1 MPAVPAPSGVSSS
14 SLGLAPLSSTDIGV
28 VRKLEDAIAT
38 VVRGK
43 PEAIRAAVVTLLA
56 RGHLLIEDIPGVGK
70 TTLARALAAA
80 LGGTFRRIQF
90 TSDLLPS
97 DIVGVSV
104 YDQHGKVFELKRG
117 PIFANVVLAD
127 EINRTTPRTQSALLE
142 AMSEGQVSI
151 DDATHTLDTPFL
163 VLATQNPAEH
173 YGTYPLPESQ
183 MDRFLLRI
191 SIGYPGKHVERELLR
206 ERAGG
211 DPVTRLTPVVD
222 LAAVR
227 ALQDGV
233 ETIRVDDALLD
244 YAMTIIDET
253 RRHPSIA
260 VGVSTRAALA
270 WYRAAQAA
278 ALAAG
283 RDCVVPDD
291 IKRLAVPCLAHRLVL
306 AQAHDSLGRIRA
318 DGERLI
324 HEIIHRVA
332 VPT

>member
-1 MPAVPAPSGVSSS
+1 MTAVTAP
-14 SLGLAPLSSTDIGV
+14 APLSSTDLGA
-28 VRKLEDAIAT
+28 VRRLEDAIAT

-43 PEAIRAAVVTLLA
+43 PGAIRAAVIALLS

-80 LGGTFRRIQF
+80 LGGAFRRIQF

-97 DIVGVSV
+97 DIVGVSI

-151 DDATHTLDTPFL
+151 DDATHTLDAPFM
-163 VLATQNPAEH
+163 VIATQNPSEH

-191 SIGYPGKHVERELLR
+191 SLGYPGAAVERELLR
-206 ERAGG
+206 ARGGG
-211 DPVTRLTPVVD
+211 DPVAALAPVVD
-222 LAAVR
+222 LAVVR
-227 ALQDGV
+227 GLQDSV
-233 ETIRVDDALLD
+233 EAIRVDDALID
-244 YAMTIIDET
+244 YAMTIVEDT
-253 RRHPSIA
+253 RRHPAIS
-260 VGVSTRAALA
+260 VGVSTRGALA

-283 RDCVVPDD
+283 RGFVVPDD
-291 IKRLAVPCLAHRLVL
+291 LKSLAVPCLAHRLVL
-306 AQAHDSLGRIRA
+306 AQHHDSLGRARGDA
-318 DGERLI
+318 ERLI
-324 HEIIHRVA
+324 AEIANRVA

>member
-1 MPAVPAPSGVSSS
+1 MSAVMAPAPR
-14 SLGLAPLSSTDIGV
+14 SSTDIGA
-28 VRKLEDAIAT
+28 VRKLEDAVAT

-43 PEAIRAAVVTLLA
+43 PEAIRAAVIALLS

-70 TTLARALAAA
+70 TTLARALAAS

-97 DIVGVSV
+97 DIVGVSI
-104 YDQHGKVFELKRG
+104 YDQTGKVFELKRG
-117 PIFANVVLAD
+117 PIFANIVLAD

-151 DDATHTLDTPFL
+151 DDTTHGLEQPFM
-163 VLATQNPAEH
+163 VIATQNPAEH

-191 SIGYPGKHVERELLR
+191 SLGYPARAIERELLR
-206 ERAGG
+206 DRAGG
-211 DPVTRLTPVVD
+211 DPVARLVPVVD

-233 ETIRVDDALLD
+233 EAIRVEDAIVD
-244 YAMTIIDET
+244 YAMALIEET
-253 RRHPSIA
+253 RRHPAIA
-260 VGVSTRAALA
+260 VGVSTRGALA

-278 ALAAG
+278 ARAAG
-283 RDCVVPDD
+283 RDFVIPDD
-291 IKRLAVPCLAHRLVL
+291 VKALAVPCLAHRLAL
-306 AQAHDSLGRIRA
+306 AQTHESLGRARTDA
-318 DGERLI
+318 ERLI
-324 HEIIHRVA
+324 GEIAGRVP

>member
-1 MPAVPAPSGVSSS
+1 M
-14 SLGLAPLSSTDIGV
+14 
-28 VRKLEDAIAT
+28 RKLEDAIAS
-38 VVRGK
+38 VMRGK
-43 PEAIRAAVVTLLA
+43 PEAIRAAVVALLA

-70 TTLARALAAA
+70 TTLARAMAAA

-117 PIFANVVLAD
+117 PIFANIVLAD

-151 DDATHTLDTPFL
+151 DDTTHTLDTPFI

-191 SIGYPGKHVERELLR
+191 SIGYPGKSVERELVR
-206 ERAGG
+206 ERTGG
-211 DPVTRLTPVVD
+211 DPVARVSPVVD
-222 LAAVR
+222 LATVR
-227 ALQDGV
+227 SLQDCV
-233 ETIRVDDALLD
+233 ETIRVDDALVD
-244 YAMTIIDET
+244 YAMSIIDET

-260 VGVSTRAALA
+260 VGVSTRGALA
-270 WYRAAQAA
+270 WYRAAQGA

-283 RDCVVPDD
+283 RDFVIPDD
-291 IKRLAVPCLAHRLVL
+291 IKLLAVPCLAHRLVL

-324 HEIIHRVA
+324 HEIVHRVP

>member
-1 MPAVPAPSGVSSS
+1 MPAVPASSGGSASD
-14 SLGLAPLSSTDIGV
+14 LGVLGSAPLSSTDIGA
-28 VRKLEDAIAT
+28 VRKLEDAIGS

-43 PEAIRAAVVTLLA
+43 PEAIRAAVITLLS

-80 LGGTFRRIQF
+80 LGGTFRRVQF

-104 YDQHGKVFELKRG
+104 YDQAGKTFELKRG

-151 DDATHTLDTPFL
+151 DDATHTLETPFI

-191 SIGYPGKHVERELLR
+191 AIGYPSKPVERELLR

-211 DPVTRLTPVVD
+211 DPVTRLAPVVD
-222 LAAVR
+222 LDTVR
-227 ALQDGV
+227 ALQ
-233 ETIRVDDALLD
+233 
-244 YAMTIIDET
+244 
-253 RRHPSIA
+253 HS
-260 VGVSTRAALA
+260 
-270 WYRAAQAA
+270 
-278 ALAAG
+278 
-283 RDCVVPDD
+283 
-291 IKRLAVPCLAHRLVL
+291 
-306 AQAHDSLGRIRA
+306 
-318 DGERLI
+318 
-324 HEIIHRVA
+324 
-332 VPT
+332 

>member
-1 MPAVPAPSGVSSS
+1 M
-14 SLGLAPLSSTDIGV
+14 
-28 VRKLEDAIAT
+28 VRRLEDAIAT
-38 VVRGK
+38 VIHGK
-43 PEAIRAAVVTLLA
+43 PEAIRAAVVALLS

-104 YDQHGKVFELKRG
+104 YDQHGNVFELKRG

-142 AMSEGQVSI
+142 AMSEGCVSI
-151 DDATHTLDTPFL
+151 DDTTHKLDQPFM
-163 VLATQNPAEH
+163 VIATQNPAEH

-183 MDRFLLRI
+183 MDRFLMRI
-191 SIGYPGKHVERELLR
+191 SIGYPQRNIERDLLR
-206 ERAGG
+206 ERNGA
-211 DPVTRLTPVVD
+211 DPVARLQPVVD

-227 ALQDGV
+227 ALQESV
-233 ETIRVDDALLD
+233 ETVRVDDALLD
-244 YAMTIIDET
+244 YAMTIVEET
-253 RRHPSIA
+253 RRHPSIS
-260 VGVSTRAALA
+260 VGVSTRGALA
-270 WYRAAQAA
+270 WYRAAQAG

-283 RDCVVPDD
+283 RDFVVPDD
-291 IKRLAVPCLAHRLVL
+291 LKSLAVPALAHRLAL
-306 AQAHDSLGRIRA
+306 AQTHDSLARLRGEAERAIADIIGR
-318 DGERLI
+318 
-324 HEIIHRVA
+324 VP

>member
-1 MPAVPAPSGVSSS
+1 MSAVTAP
-14 SLGLAPLSSTDIGV
+14 APLSTTDIGL
-28 VRKLEDAIAT
+28 VRKLEDAVAT
-38 VVRGK
+38 VIRGK
-43 PEAIRAAVVTLLA
+43 PEAIRAAVVALLS

-104 YDQHGKVFELKRG
+104 YDQDGKAFELKRG

-142 AMSEGQVSI
+142 AMSEGHVSI
-151 DDATHTLDTPFL
+151 DDTTHQLAQPFM
-163 VLATQNPAEH
+163 VIATQNPAEH

-183 MDRFLLRI
+183 MDRFLLRV
-191 SIGYPGKHVERELLR
+191 SLGYPAKTIERELLR
-206 ERAGG
+206 ERAGA
-211 DPVTRLTPVVD
+211 DPITGLQPVVD
-222 LAAVR
+222 LSAVR
-227 ALQDGV
+227 LLQDGV

-244 YAMTIIDET
+244 YAMQIVEET
-253 RRHPSIA
+253 RKHPA
-260 VGVSTRAALA
+260 VTVGVSTRGALA

-283 RDCVVPDD
+283 RDFVVPDD
-291 IKRLAVPCLAHRLVL
+291 IKALATPCLAHRLVL
-306 AQAHDSLGRIRA
+306 GQAHDSLGRARA
-318 DGERLI
+318 ESERIVGEI
-324 HEIIHRVA
+324 VGRVA

>member
-1 MPAVPAPSGVSSS
+1 MSAAPAP
-14 SLGLAPLSSTDIGV
+14 APISSTDIGL
-28 VRKLEDAIAT
+28 VRKLEDAVGSVI
-38 VVRGK
+38 RGK
-43 PEAIRAAVVTLLA
+43 PDAIRAAIVTLLS

-80 LGGTFRRIQF
+80 LGGAFRRIQF

-97 DIVGVSV
+97 DIVGVSI
-104 YDQHGKVFELKRG
+104 YDQAGKVFELKRG

-142 AMSEGQVSI
+142 AMSEGHVTI
-151 DDATHTLDTPFL
+151 DDTTHTLAQPF
-163 VLATQNPAEH
+163 VVIATQNPAEH

-191 SIGYPGKHVERELLR
+191 SLGYPGKQIERALLR
-206 ERAGG
+206 DRAGG
-211 DPVTRLTPVVD
+211 DPITALQPVVD
-222 LAAVR
+222 LGAVR

-233 ETIRVDDALLD
+233 ETIRVEDALLD
-244 YAMTIIDET
+244 YAMAVVEET

-260 VGVSTRAALA
+260 IGVSTRGALA
-270 WYRAAQAA
+270 WYRAAQAT

-283 RDCVVPDD
+283 RDFVVPDD
-291 IKRLAVPCLAHRLVL
+291 LKGLAIPCLAHRVVL
-306 AQAHDSLGRIRA
+306 AQAHDSLSRARA
-318 DGERLI
+318 DGERVLG
-324 HEIIHRVA
+324 EIVGRIA

>member
-1 MPAVPAPSGVSSS
+1 MPAVPAPV
-14 SLGLAPLSSTDIGV
+14 PLSSTDIGAI
-28 VRKLEDAIAT
+28 RKLEDAIAT

-43 PEAIRAAVVTLLA
+43 SEAIRAAVVTLLA

-97 DIVGVSV
+97 DIVGVSI

-151 DDATHTLDTPFL
+151 DDTTHTLESPFL

-191 SIGYPGKHVERELLR
+191 SIGYPAPAVERELLR

-211 DPVTRLTPVVD
+211 DPVAKLTPVVD

-227 ALQDGV
+227 ALQDAV
-233 ETIRVDDALLD
+233 ETIRVEDALLD
-244 YAMTIIDET
+244 YAMSVIGET
-253 RRHPSIA
+253 RRHPAIA
-260 VGVSTRAALA
+260 QGVSTRGALA
-270 WYRAAQAA
+270 WHRAAQAA

-283 RDCVVPDD
+283 RDFVVPDD
-291 IKRLAVPCLAHRLVL
+291 LKALAVPCLAHRLVL
-306 AQAHDSLGRIRA
+306 GQTHDSLGRARSDA
-318 DGERLI
+318 ERI
-324 HEIIHRVA
+324 VSEIIARVA
-332 VPT
+332 IPT

>member
-1 MPAVPAPSGVSSS
+1 MAARVLRLYSANMPVVPVSSGGSIS
-14 SLGLAPLSSTDIGV
+14 SAPMSSTDIGA
-28 VRKLEDAIAT
+28 VRKLEDAVAT

-43 PEAIRAAVVTLLA
+43 PEAIRAAIVTLLS
-56 RGHLLIEDIPGVGK
+56 RGHLLIEHITGVGN

-104 YDQHGKVFELKRG
+104 YDQHGKVFELRRG

-127 EINRTTPRTQSALLE
+127 EINRTSPRTQSALLE

-151 DDATHTLDTPFL
+151 DDTTHTLDAPFL

-191 SIGYPGKHVERELLR
+191 SLGYPAKPIERELMR

-211 DPVTRLTPVVD
+211 DPITKLAPVVD
-222 LAAVR
+222 L
-227 ALQDGV
+227 
-233 ETIRVDDALLD
+233 
-244 YAMTIIDET
+244 
-253 RRHPSIA
+253 
-260 VGVSTRAALA
+260 
-270 WYRAAQAA
+270 
-278 ALAAG
+278 
-283 RDCVVPDD
+283 
-291 IKRLAVPCLAHRLVL
+291 
-306 AQAHDSLGRIRA
+306 
-318 DGERLI
+318 
-324 HEIIHRVA
+324 
-332 VPT
+332 

>member
-1 MPAVPAPSGVSSS
+1 MSAAPAP
-14 SLGLAPLSSTDIGV
+14 APLSQNDIGA
-28 VRKLEDAIAT
+28 VRRLEDAVAT
-38 VVRGK
+38 VIRGK
-43 PEAIRAAVVTLLA
+43 PEAIRAAVVTLLS

-70 TTLARALAAA
+70 TTLARTLAAA

-104 YDQHGKVFELKRG
+104 YDQSGKVFELKHG

-151 DDATHTLDTPFL
+151 DDATHELPRPFM
-163 VLATQNPAEH
+163 VIATQNPAEH

-183 MDRFLLRI
+183 MDRFLLRV
-191 SIGYPGKHVERELLR
+191 SLGYPQKSIERELLR
-206 ERAGG
+206 ERAGA
-211 DPVTRLTPVVD
+211 DPVTAVQPVVD

-227 ALQDGV
+227 KLQDSV

-244 YAMTIIDET
+244 YAMHIVEET
-253 RRHPSIA
+253 RRHPAIG
-260 VGVSTRAALA
+260 VGVSTRGALA

-283 RDCVVPDD
+283 RDFVIPDD
-291 IKRLAVPCLAHRLVL
+291 IKGLAVACLAHRLVL
-306 AQAHDSLGRIRA
+306 AQAHDSLGRARTDA
-318 DGERLI
+318 ERLVA
-324 HEIIHRVA
+324 EIVGRVA

>member
-1 MPAVPAPSGVSSS
+1 MSVVTAPAA
-14 SLGLAPLSSTDIGV
+14 LSSTDIGA
-28 VRKLEDAIAT
+28 VRKLEDAIGA

-43 PEAIRAAVVTLLA
+43 PEAIRAAVVSLLA

-70 TTLARALAAA
+70 TTLARALAAS

-104 YDQHGKVFELKRG
+104 YDQHGKVFELKHG

-151 DDATHTLDTPFL
+151 DDTTHTLPAPFM

-191 SIGYPGKHVERELLR
+191 SLGYPAKSVERDLLR

-211 DPVTRLTPVVD
+211 DPVLKLAPVVD
-222 LAAVR
+222 LTAVR
-227 ALQDGV
+227 TLQDAV
-233 ETIRVDDALLD
+233 ETIRVDDALID
-244 YAMTIIDET
+244 YAMTIVEET
-253 RRHPSIA
+253 RRHPAIV
-260 VGVSTRAALA
+260 VGVSTRGALA
-270 WYRAAQAA
+270 WYRASQAA

-283 RDCVVPDD
+283 RDFVIPDD
-291 IKRLAVPCLAHRLVL
+291 IKGLAVPCLAHRLAL
-306 AQAHDSLGRIRA
+306 AQTYESLGRARGDAERII
-318 DGERLI
+318 GEI
-324 HEIIHRVA
+324 CGRVP

>member
-1 MPAVPAPSGVSSS
+1 MVVPAP
-14 SLGLAPLSSTDIGV
+14 APLSSTDIGA
-28 VRKLEDAIAT
+28 VRKLEDAVAT

-43 PEAIRAAVVTLLA
+43 PEAIRAAVVTLLS

-70 TTLARALAAA
+70 TTLARALAGA

-97 DIVGVSV
+97 DIVGVSI
-104 YDQHGKVFELKRG
+104 YDQSGKVFELKKG

-151 DDATHTLDTPFL
+151 DDATHELPRPFM
-163 VLATQNPAEH
+163 VIATQNPAEH

-191 SIGYPGKHVERELLR
+191 SLGYPQTSVERELLR
-206 ERAGG
+206 DRAGA
-211 DPVTRLTPVVD
+211 DPVTRVEPVVD

-227 ALQDGV
+227 KLQDSV
-233 ETIRVDDALLD
+233 ETIRVEDALLD
-244 YAMTIIDET
+244 YAMAVIEET
-253 RRHPSIA
+253 RRHPAIS
-260 VGVSTRAALA
+260 VGVSTRGALA

-283 RDCVVPDD
+283 RDFVVPDD
-291 IKRLAVPCLAHRLVL
+291 LKGLALSCLSHRLVL
-306 AQAHDSLGRIRA
+306 ASAHDSLGRARA
-318 DGERLI
+318 DGERAI
-324 HEIIHRVA
+324 AEILGRVS

>member
-1 MPAVPAPSGVSSS
+1 MPAATAP
-14 SLGLAPLSSTDIGV
+14 APLSSTDIGA
-28 VRKLEDAIAT
+28 VRKLEDAIGT
-38 VVRGK
+38 IVRGK

-97 DIVGVSV
+97 DIVGVSI
-104 YDQHGKVFELKRG
+104 YDQHGKVFELKKG

-151 DDATHTLDTPFL
+151 DDATHTLDTPFM
-163 VLATQNPAEH
+163 VIATQNPAEH

-191 SIGYPGKHVERELLR
+191 SIGYPAKSVERELVKV
-206 ERAGG
+206 RAGG
-211 DPVTRLTPVVD
+211 DPVSALTPVVD
-222 LAAVR
+222 LKAVR

-233 ETIRVDDALLD
+233 ETIRVDDALVD
-244 YAMTIIDET
+244 YAMTIVEET
-253 RRHPSIA
+253 RRHPAIS
-260 VGVSTRAALA
+260 VGVSTRGVLA

-283 RDCVVPDD
+283 RDFVVPDD
-291 IKRLAVPCLAHRLVL
+291 VKSLAVPCLAHRLVL
-306 AQAHDSLGRIRA
+306 AQHHDSLGRMRLDA
-318 DGERLI
+318 ERLI
-324 HEIIHRVA
+324 GEITNRVS

>member
-1 MPAVPAPSGVSSS
+1 MSAVPVPT
-14 SLGLAPLSSTDIGV
+14 SSTDIGA

-70 TTLARALAAA
+70 TTLARSMAAS

-97 DIVGVSV
+97 DIVGVSI
-104 YDQHGKVFELKRG
+104 YDQSGKVFELKRG

-151 DDATHTLDTPFL
+151 DDTTHALETPFM
-163 VLATQNPAEH
+163 VIATQNPAEH

-183 MDRFLLRI
+183 MDRFLMRI
-191 SIGYPGKHVERELLR
+191 SLGYPGKAVERELLK
-206 ERAGG
+206 ERVGG
-211 DPVTRLTPVVD
+211 DPVGRLAAVVD
-222 LAAVR
+222 LATVR
-227 ALQDGV
+227 TLQDTV
-233 ETIRVDDALLD
+233 ETIRVEDALLD
-244 YAMTIIDET
+244 YPMTIVEET
-253 RRHPSIA
+253 RRSPAIA
-260 VGVSTRAALA
+260 IGVSTRGALA

-283 RDCVVPDD
+283 REFVIPDD
-291 IKRLAVPCLAHRLVL
+291 LKSLAVPVLSHRIALAATHE
-306 AQAHDSLGRIRA
+306 SLGRMRVDAERMI
-318 DGERLI
+318 GELVGRI
-324 HEIIHRVA
+324 P
-332 VPT
+332 VPV

>member
-1 MPAVPAPSGVSSS
+1 MPVSSGGV
-14 SLGLAPLSSTDIGV
+14 LPAPLSSTDIGA
-28 VRKLEDAIAT
+28 VRKLEDAIGS

-43 PEAIRAAVVTLLA
+43 PEAIRAAIVALLA

-97 DIVGVSV
+97 DIVGVSI
-104 YDQHGKVFELKRG
+104 YDQHGKAFELKRG

-151 DDATHTLDTPFL
+151 DDTTHTLETPFI

-191 SIGYPGKHVERELLR
+191 ALGYPAKAIERELLR
-206 ERAGG
+206 DRAGS

-222 LAAVR
+222 LDTVR
-227 ALQDGV
+227 TLQDAV

-244 YAMTIIDET
+244 YAMSIVEDT
-253 RRHPSIA
+253 RRHSAIA
-260 VGVSTRAALA
+260 VGVSTRGALA
-270 WYRAAQAA
+270 WYRAA
-278 ALAAG
+278 G
-283 RDCVVPDD
+283 
-291 IKRLAVPCLAHRLVL
+291 
-306 AQAHDSLGRIRA
+306 LGARRRPPLRGA
-318 DGERLI
+318 R
-324 HEIIHRVA
+324 
-332 VPT
+332 

>member
-1 MPAVPAPSGVSSS
+1 MSAVSVP
-14 SLGLAPLSSTDIGV
+14 APLSSTDIGA
-28 VRKLEDAIAT
+28 VRKLEDAIGT
-38 VVRGK
+38 IVRGK
-43 PEAIRAAVVTLLA
+43 PEAIRAAVIALLS

-97 DIVGVSV
+97 DIVGVSI
-104 YDQHGKVFELKRG
+104 YDQTGKVFELKRG
-117 PIFANVVLAD
+117 PIFANIVLAD

-151 DDATHTLDTPFL
+151 DDTTHSLEQPFM
-163 VLATQNPAEH
+163 VVATQNPAEH

-191 SIGYPGKHVERELLR
+191 SLGYPAKAIERELLR

-211 DPVTRLTPVVD
+211 DPVGRLSPVVD

-227 ALQDGV
+227 TLQEGV
-233 ETIRVDDALLD
+233 EAIRVEDAIVE
-244 YAMTIIDET
+244 YAMTLVEET
-253 RRHPSIA
+253 RRHPAIA
-260 VGVSTRAALA
+260 VGVSTRGALA

-283 RDCVVPDD
+283 RDFVVPDD
-291 IKRLAVPCLAHRLVL
+291 VKVLAVPCLAHRLVL
-306 AQAHDSLGRIRA
+306 AQTHESLGRARA
-318 DGERLI
+318 DAERIIGEI
-324 HEIIHRVA
+324 AGRVP

>member
-1 MPAVPAPSGVSSS
+1 MPAVVAP
-14 SLGLAPLSSTDIGV
+14 APLSSTDIGA
-28 VRKLEDAIAT
+28 VRRLEDAVAT
-38 VVRGK
+38 VIRGK
-43 PEAIRAAVVTLLA
+43 PEAIRAAVVALLS

-151 DDATHTLDTPFL
+151 DDETHELPRPFM
-163 VLATQNPAEH
+163 VIATQNPAEH

-183 MDRFLLRI
+183 MDRFLLRV
-191 SIGYPGKHVERELLR
+191 SLGYPQKGVERELLKNR
-206 ERAGG
+206 HGA
-211 DPVTRLTPVVD
+211 DPVAAVEPVVD

-227 ALQDGV
+227 TLQDGV
-233 ETIRVDDALLD
+233 ETIRMDDALLD
-244 YAMTIIDET
+244 YAMQIVEET
-253 RRHPSIA
+253 RKHPSIA
-260 VGVSTRAALA
+260 VGVSTRGALA

-283 RDCVVPDD
+283 REFVIPDD
-291 IKRLAVPCLAHRLVL
+291 IKGLAIPCLAHRLVL
-306 AQAHDSLGRIRA
+306 AQAHDSLGRQRTDSERA
-318 DGERLI
+318 
-324 HEIIHRVA
+324 
-332 VPT
+332 

>member
-1 MPAVPAPSGVSSS
+1 MTAAPAP
-14 SLGLAPLSSTDIGV
+14 APLSKTDIGV
-28 VRKLEDAIAT
+28 VRKLEDAIGS

-43 PEAIRAAVVTLLA
+43 PEAIRASVVTLLA

-104 YDQHGKVFELKRG
+104 YDQSGKTFDFKRG

-142 AMSEGQVSI
+142 AMSEGHVSV
-151 DDATHTLDTPFL
+151 DDATHVLDQPFM
-163 VLATQNPAEH
+163 VIATQNPAEH

-191 SIGYPGKHVERELLR
+191 SVGYPAKSVERELLR
-206 ERAGG
+206 DRHGT
-211 DPVTRLTPVVD
+211 DPVAALSPVVD
-222 LAAVR
+222 LGAVR
-227 ALQDGV
+227 SLQDSV
-233 ETIRVDDALLD
+233 ESIRVDEQLVD
-244 YAMTIIDET
+244 YAMSIIEET
-253 RRHPSIA
+253 RRHPAIT
-260 VGVSTRAALA
+260 VGVSTRGALA

-283 RDCVVPDD
+283 RDFAVPDD
-291 IKRLAVPCLAHRLVL
+291 LKSLAVPCLAHRLVL
-306 AQAHDSLGRIRA
+306 AQAYDSLGRARTDAERIV
-318 DGERLI
+318 GEI
-324 HEIIHRVA
+324 AGRVP